1 MSFFYSNP
9 PYEPIDAVTQRNCLC
24 LADFCRQRFAAFSSP
39 AIILRVFKRFDK
51 IKKGND
57 SRYLNFFISYQP
69 TLYNC

>member
-39 AIILRVFKRFDK
+39 AIILVFLNVL
-51 IKKGND
+51 IKLKKEMTAD
-57 SRYLNFFISYQP
+57 I
-69 TLYNC
+69 